1 MTDWRLKRRTVAA
14 SMLCV
19 LAGST
24 AWAQQ
29 APPPEELEALKRMI
43 QEVVSQN
50 EDLKRRVQ
58 ELEAAMAKRAQAPA
72 EAPKPAA
79 PAPATP
85 AAPEPAPQEVV
96 KAGKAPFGKIQLG
109 GAIEVEA
116 ASRREAKRNPI
127 SHERSSDLALG
138 TAEFDFEADV
148 VDWGKAELSLQWGAA
163 TTETDAITLNEA
175 LLTLAKPSV
184 LPVYLK
190 TGRGVV
196 PFGISTGTSVAARL
210 EETLTITGPLTLDV
224 FESKEDYALLGVRGY
239 GLHAGAYVFNGT
251 TDNRVRGKQLEHW
264 GATISYGLKTDLVSF
279 DVGVDWI
286 DSVFDSDGLTAEFAE
301 LQTRRRK
308 GYAPGVGAH
317 ARLGLWGFSLVGE
330 YDVATVGSH
339 FTRAGRPINTRPEA
353 WQVELG
359 YTTSLFG
366 VRPFGAF
373 NYSETSGLPGTLSTS
388 THAGFPKNRK
398 LGAVGAFLSDNVR
411 VALEY
416 NSEED
421 TSTAFFGTGKD
432 SQFWTLRLT
441 YEW

>member
-1 MTDWRLKRRTVAA
+1 MTDWRLKRRTIAA

-29 APPPEELEALKRMI
+29 APPPEDLEALKRMI
-43 QEVVSQN
+43 QEVISQN
-50 EDLKRRVQ
+50 EELKRRVQ
-58 ELEAAMAKRAQAPA
+58 ELEAAMTKRAQAPA
-72 EAPKPAA
+72 EAAKPAA
-79 PAPATP
+79 PAPAAPVT
-85 AAPEPAPQEVV
+85 PEPVPQELV

-116 ASRREAKRNPI
+116 ASRREARRNPI

-308 GYAPGVGAH
+308 GYAPGVG
-317 ARLGLWGFSLVGE
+317 
-330 YDVATVGSH
+330 
-339 FTRAGRPINTRPEA
+339 TRPEA

-359 YTTSLFG
+359 YTTSIFG

>member
-1 MTDWRLKRRTVAA
+1 MTDWRLKRRTIAA

-29 APPPEELEALKRMI
+29 APPPEDLEALKRMI
-43 QEVVSQN
+43 QEVISQN
-50 EDLKRRVQ
+50 EELKRRVQ
-58 ELEAAMAKRAQAPA
+58 ELEAAMTKRAQAPA
-72 EAPKPAA
+72 EAAKPAA
-79 PAPATP
+79 PAPAAPVT
-85 AAPEPAPQEVV
+85 PEPVPQELV

-116 ASRREAKRNPI
+116 ASRREARRNPI

-239 GLHAGAYVFNGT
+239 GLHAAAYVFNGT

-286 DSVFDSDGLTAEFAE
+286 DSVF
-301 LQTRRRK
+301 
-308 GYAPGVGAH
+308 
-317 ARLGLWGFSLVGE
+317 
-330 YDVATVGSH
+330 
-339 FTRAGRPINTRPEA
+339 RP
-353 WQVELG
+353 
-359 YTTSLFG
+359 
-366 VRPFGAF
+366 
-373 NYSETSGLPGTLSTS
+373 
-388 THAGFPKNRK
+388 
-398 LGAVGAFLSDNVR
+398 
-411 VALEY
+411 
-416 NSEED
+416 
-421 TSTAFFGTGKD
+421 
-432 SQFWTLRLT
+432 
-441 YEW
+441 